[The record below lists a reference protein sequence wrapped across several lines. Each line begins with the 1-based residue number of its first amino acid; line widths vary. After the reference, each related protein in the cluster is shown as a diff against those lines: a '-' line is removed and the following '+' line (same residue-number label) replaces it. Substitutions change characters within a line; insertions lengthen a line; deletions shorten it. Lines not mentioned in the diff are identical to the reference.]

1 MVPLL
6 PPLKDNKKIYI
17 ICEGSEEYDY
27 LNRLKILNV
36 WSDVYDITLRDAKGN
51 GNLYPIYQ
59 NVYQKGNYDL
69 VVIVCDTEKKPHE
82 QFNDICCKVNSLH
95 ACELASQH
103 VVMFTNPCTM
113 QVILLHWDTSV
124 RLQTPSKR
132 RSASYIEKY
141 TGIQDYSAKESQRTQ
156 LVSNITKYSYRKMMN
171 GAKQLG
177 MDAALINSTNL
188 HVFFAQLEQSDTNWI
203 DEINKLIES

>member
-69 VVIVCDTEKKPHE
+69 VVIVRDTEKKPHE

-132 RSASYIEKY
+132 RSATYIEKY
-141 TGIQDYSAKESQRTQ
+141 TGIQDYSAKESQRIQ
-156 LVSNITKYSYRKMMN
+156 LVSNITKESYRKMMN

-188 HVFFAQLEQSDTNWI
+188 HVFFAQLEQPDTNWI

>member
-27 LNRLKILNV
+27 LNRLKLLHV

-132 RSASYIEKY
+132 RSATYIEKY

-156 LVSNITKYSYRKMMN
+156 LVSNITEESYRTMMN

-188 HVFFAQLEQSDTNWI
+188 HVFFAQLEQPDTNWI

>member
-1 MVPLL
+1 MVSLL

-132 RSASYIEKY
+132 RSATYIEKY
-141 TGIQDYSAKESQRTQ
+141 TGIQDYSAKEFQRTQ
-156 LVSNITKYSYRKMMN
+156 LVSNITKESYRNMMN

-188 HVFFAQLEQSDTNWI
+188 HVFFAQLEQPDTNWI

>member
-27 LNRLKILNV
+27 LNRLKLLNV

-59 NVYQKGNYDL
+59 DVYQKGNYDL

-82 QFNDICCKVNSLH
+82 QFNDICYKVNSLH

-141 TGIQDYSAKESQRTQ
+141 TGIRDYSAKESQRTQ
-156 LVSNITKYSYRKMMN
+156 LISNITKDSYRNMMN

-188 HVFFAQLEQSDTNWI
+188 HVFFAQLEQPDTNWI

>member
-27 LNRLKILNV
+27 LNWLKLLNV

-132 RSASYIEKY
+132 RSATYIEKY

-156 LVSNITKYSYRKMMN
+156 LVSNITKESYRNMMN

-188 HVFFAQLEQSDTNWI
+188 HVIFAQLEQPDTNWI

>member
-27 LNRLKILNV
+27 LNRLKLLHV

-59 NVYQKGNYDL
+59 DVYQKGNYDL
-69 VVIVCDTEKKPHE
+69 VLIVCDTEKKPHE

-132 RSASYIEKY
+132 RSATYIEKY
-141 TGIQDYSAKESQRTQ
+141 TGIQDYSAKEFQRTQ
-156 LVSNITKYSYRKMMN
+156 LVSNITKESYRNMMN

-188 HVFFAQLEQSDTNWI
+188 HVFFAQLEQPDTNWI

>member
-132 RSASYIEKY
+132 RSATYIEKY

-156 LVSNITKYSYRKMMN
+156 LVSNITKESYRTMMN

-188 HVFFAQLEQSDTNWI
+188 HVFFTQLEQPDTTWI

>member
-27 LNRLKILNV
+27 LNRLKLLNV

-59 NVYQKGNYDL
+59 DVYQKGNYDL

-82 QFNDICCKVNSLH
+82 QFNDICYKVNSLH

-132 RSASYIEKY
+132 RSATYIEKY

-156 LVSNITKYSYRKMMN
+156 LISNITKDSYRTMMK

-188 HVFFAQLEQSDTNWI
+188 HVFFAQLEQPDTNWI

>member
-1 MVPLL
+1 MVTLL

-27 LNRLKILNV
+27 LNQLKLLHV

-59 NVYQKGNYDL
+59 DVYQKGNYDL

-113 QVILLHWDTSV
+113 QVILLHWDISV
-124 RLQTPSKR
+124 RLQSPSKR
-132 RSASYIEKY
+132 RSAAYIETY

-156 LVSNITKYSYRKMMN
+156 LVSNITKDNYRTMMT
-171 GAKQLG
+171 GANQLG

-188 HVFFAQLEQSDTNWI
+188 HVFFSQLEQPDTNWI

>member
-27 LNRLKILNV
+27 LNQLKLLHV

-59 NVYQKGNYDL
+59 DVYQKGNYDL

-113 QVILLHWDTSV
+113 QVILLHWDISV
-124 RLQTPSKR
+124 RLQSPSKR
-132 RSASYIEKY
+132 RSAAYIETY

-156 LVSNITKYSYRKMMN
+156 LVSNITKDNYRTMMT
-171 GAKQLG
+171 GANQLG

-188 HVFFAQLEQSDTNWI
+188 HVFFSQLEQPDTNWI

>member
-1 MVPLL
+1 M
-6 PPLKDNKKIYI
+6 
-17 ICEGSEEYDY
+17 
-27 LNRLKILNV
+27 
-36 WSDVYDITLRDAKGN
+36 
-51 GNLYPIYQ
+51 
-59 NVYQKGNYDL
+59 
-69 VVIVCDTEKKPHE
+69 
-82 QFNDICCKVNSLH
+82 NSLH

-132 RSASYIEKY
+132 RSATYIEKY

-156 LVSNITKYSYRKMMN
+156 LVSNITEESYRTMMN

-188 HVFFAQLEQSDTNWI
+188 HVFFAQLEQPDTNWI

>member
-27 LNRLKILNV
+27 LNQLKLLHV

-59 NVYQKGNYDL
+59 DVYQKGNYDL

-103 VVMFTNPCTM
+103 VVMLTNPCTM
-113 QVILLHWDTSV
+113 QVILLHWDISV
-124 RLQTPSKR
+124 RLQSPSKR
-132 RSASYIEKY
+132 RSASYIETY

-156 LVSNITKYSYRKMMN
+156 LVSNITKDNYRTMMT
-171 GAKQLG
+171 GANQLG

-188 HVFFAQLEQSDTNWI
+188 HVFFSQLEQPDTNWI

>member
-1 MVPLL
+1 MVSLL

-27 LNRLKILNV
+27 LNRLKLLHV

-59 NVYQKGNYDL
+59 DVYQKGNYDL
-69 VVIVCDTEKKPHE
+69 VLIVCDTEKKPHE

-95 ACELASQH
+95 ACELASRH

-132 RSASYIEKY
+132 RSATYIEKY
-141 TGIQDYSAKESQRTQ
+141 TGIQDYSAKEFQRTQ
-156 LVSNITKYSYRKMMN
+156 LVSNITKESYRNMMN

-188 HVFFAQLEQSDTNWI
+188 HVFFAQLEQPDTNWI

>member
-27 LNRLKILNV
+27 LNQLKLLNV

-132 RSASYIEKY
+132 RSATYIEKY

-156 LVSNITKYSYRKMMN
+156 LFSNITKDSYRTMMN

-177 MDAALINSTNL
+177 TDAALINSTNL
-188 HVFFAQLEQSDTNWI
+188 HVFFTQLEQSDTNWI

>member
-27 LNRLKILNV
+27 LNQLKLLNV

-95 ACELASQH
+95 ACELASQY

-113 QVILLHWDTSV
+113 QVILLHWDTFLLDCRHHQSGV
-124 RLQTPSKR
+124 VLLILKNIQVSKIIQLKNLSEHNWFLILQKR
-132 RSASYIEKY
+132 VIE
-141 TGIQDYSAKESQRTQ
+141 
-156 LVSNITKYSYRKMMN
+156 L
-171 GAKQLG
+171 
-177 MDAALINSTNL
+177 
-188 HVFFAQLEQSDTNWI
+188 
-203 DEINKLIES
+203 

>member
-27 LNRLKILNV
+27 LNQLKILNV

-132 RSASYIEKY
+132 RSATYIEKY

-156 LVSNITKYSYRKMMN
+156 LVSNITKESYRKMMN

-188 HVFFAQLEQSDTNWI
+188 HVFFAQLEQPDTTWI

>member
-6 PPLKDNKKIYI
+6 PPLKDNKKVYI

-27 LNRLKILNV
+27 LNQLKLLNV

-59 NVYQKGNYDL
+59 DVYQKGNYDL

-95 ACELASQH
+95 ACEFASQH

-124 RLQTPSKR
+124 RLQTSSKR
-132 RSASYIEKY
+132 RSASYIEAY
-141 TGIQDYSAKESQRTQ
+141 TGIQDYSAKESQRIQ
-156 LVSNITKYSYRKMMN
+156 LFSNITKDSYRIMMT

-177 MDAALINSTNL
+177 MDAALIDSTNL
-188 HVFFAQLEQSDTNWI
+188 HVFFTKLEQSDTNWI

>member
-95 ACELASQH
+95 ACEFASQH
-103 VVMFTNPCTM
+103 VVMFINPCTM

-132 RSASYIEKY
+132 RSATYIEKY

-156 LVSNITKYSYRKMMN
+156 LVSNITKESYRNMMN

-188 HVFFAQLEQSDTNWI
+188 HVFFAQLEQPDTNWI

>member
-6 PPLKDNKKIYI
+6 PPLKDNKKVYI

-27 LNRLKILNV
+27 LNQLKLLNV

-59 NVYQKGNYDL
+59 DVYQKGNYDL

-95 ACELASQH
+95 ACEFASQH

-132 RSASYIEKY
+132 RSGSYIEAY
-141 TGIQDYSAKESQRTQ
+141 TGIQDYSAKESQRIQ
-156 LVSNITKYSYRKMMN
+156 LFSNITKDSYRIMMT

-188 HVFFAQLEQSDTNWI
+188 HVFFTKLEQSDTNWI

>member
-27 LNRLKILNV
+27 LNWLKLLNV

-132 RSASYIEKY
+132 RSATYIEKY
-141 TGIQDYSAKESQRTQ
+141 TGIQDYSAKEFQRTQ
-156 LVSNITKYSYRKMMN
+156 LVSNITKESYRNMMN

>member
-132 RSASYIEKY
+132 RSATYIEKY
-141 TGIQDYSAKESQRTQ
+141 TGIQDYSAKEFQRTQ
-156 LVSNITKYSYRKMMN
+156 LVSNITKESYRNMMN

-188 HVFFAQLEQSDTNWI
+188 HVFFAQLEQPDTNWI

>member
-6 PPLKDNKKIYI
+6 PPLKDNKKVYI

-27 LNRLKILNV
+27 LNQLKLLNV

-59 NVYQKGNYDL
+59 DVYQKGNYDL

-95 ACELASQH
+95 ACEFASQH

-124 RLQTPSKR
+124 RLQTSSKW
-132 RSASYIEKY
+132 RSASYIEAY
-141 TGIQDYSAKESQRTQ
+141 TGIQDYSAKESQRIQ
-156 LVSNITKYSYRKMMN
+156 LFSNITKDSYRIMMT

-188 HVFFAQLEQSDTNWI
+188 HVFFTKLEQSDTNWI

>member
-132 RSASYIEKY
+132 RSATYIEKY

-156 LVSNITKYSYRKMMN
+156 LVSNITEESYRTMMN

-188 HVFFAQLEQSDTNWI
+188 HVFFAQLEQPDTNWI

>member
-27 LNRLKILNV
+27 LNRLKLLHV

-132 RSASYIEKY
+132 RSATYIEKY
-141 TGIQDYSAKESQRTQ
+141 TGIQDYSAKEFQRTQ
-156 LVSNITKYSYRKMMN
+156 LVSNITKESYRNMMN

-188 HVFFAQLEQSDTNWI
+188 HVFFAQLEQPDTNWI

>member
-6 PPLKDNKKIYI
+6 PPLKDNKKVYI

-27 LNRLKILNV
+27 LNQLKLLNV

-59 NVYQKGNYDL
+59 DVYQKGNYDL

-95 ACELASQH
+95 ACEFASQH

-124 RLQTPSKR
+124 RLQTSSKR
-132 RSASYIEKY
+132 RSASYIEAY
-141 TGIQDYSAKESQRTQ
+141 TGIQDYSAKESQRIQ
-156 LVSNITKYSYRKMMN
+156 LFSNITKDSYRIMMT

-188 HVFFAQLEQSDTNWI
+188 HVFFTKLEQSDTNWI

>member
-1 MVPLL
+1 
-6 PPLKDNKKIYI
+6 
-17 ICEGSEEYDY
+17 
-27 LNRLKILNV
+27 
-36 WSDVYDITLRDAKGN
+36 
-51 GNLYPIYQ
+51 
-59 NVYQKGNYDL
+59 
-69 VVIVCDTEKKPHE
+69 
-82 QFNDICCKVNSLH
+82 
-95 ACELASQH
+95 
-103 VVMFTNPCTM
+103 M

-132 RSASYIEKY
+132 RSATYIEAY

-156 LVSNITKYSYRKMMN
+156 LVSNITKDSYRNMMN